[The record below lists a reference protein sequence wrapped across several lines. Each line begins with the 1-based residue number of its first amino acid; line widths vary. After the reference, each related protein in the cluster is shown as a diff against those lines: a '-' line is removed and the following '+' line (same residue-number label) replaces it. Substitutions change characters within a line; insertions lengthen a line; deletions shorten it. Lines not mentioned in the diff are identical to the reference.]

1 MPPSSLMGS
10 LAVAGAAVA
19 TTLSLQWLWARAAA
33 RAVRRGGRKGYSSI
47 DAAGDAEVIPDA
59 YEGTA
64 LATLRHD
71 YCVYHSSPL
80 SPLLQTVAQE
90 TQRQLRLPQM
100 LSSPLTVQLLQT
112 LIRASGARRILEIGT
127 YTGFT
132 ALGMAEI
139 LTEGMEV
146 VCLDDFSDEA
156 QAEALCHQML
166 SAGGAA
172 GARIQLRR
180 QAALLGLQE
189 LSEAV
194 EAGEEPFDL
203 CFIDADKENQLA
215 YVEEL
220 FGAQRSRPL
229 LADGGLIVVDNT
241 LWYSRVLRPSHRHDK
256 STAAVVQFNEHVLQ
270 SGRWHVTMLPV
281 RDGITILQRAQL
293 LKNVDAGWCDFM
305 GRRDATPPSRSPS
318 AASPRLAAKARASS
332 HRTDGV
338 ARRKCCSD
346 MGDPNAA
353 V

>member
-19 TTLSLQWLWARAAA
+19 TTLSLQWLWARATA
-33 RAVRRGGRKGYSSI
+33 RVRRGRKGYSSI
-47 DAAGDAEVIPDA
+47 DAAKDAEVVKGVIPDA

-71 YCVYHSSPL
+71 YCVSHSSPL

-139 LTEGMEV
+139 LKEGMEV

-180 QAALLGLQE
+180 QAALQGLRE

-203 CFIDADKENQLA
+203 CFIDADKENQVA

-229 LADGGLIVVDNT
+229 LADDGLIVVDNT
-241 LWYSRVLRPSHRHDK
+241 LWYSRVLRPSHRHDT

-281 RDGITILQRAQL
+281 RDGITILQRAQ
-293 LKNVDAGWCDFM
+293 
-305 GRRDATPPSRSPS
+305 
-318 AASPRLAAKARASS
+318 RLTKMWAQGS
-332 HRTDGV
+332 HR
-338 ARRKCCSD
+338 
-346 MGDPNAA
+346 P
-353 V
+353 